1 MRGIR
6 TLTVRL
12 LEFYGLVELPFS
24 LEKTT
29 YAYDYL
35 PDRRRRVESFWS
47 FLLLKVA
54 LGILMQRELHAHPRG
69 RPHLPEQAKAVH
81 LIGWQVYQGPTWMV
95 LPISKGKK
103 DTIHALQWMSG
114 EEDLRR
120 RHF

>member
-54 LGILMQRELHAHPRG
+54 LGILMQRELHA
-69 RPHLPEQAKAVH
+69 LPQDPFRASSVCWCTTGDGKTHIFHRTRDRRVVFG
-81 LIGWQVYQGPTWMV
+81 LWIDVPTFQ
-95 LPISKGKK
+95 IIIYG
-103 DTIHALQWMSG
+103 IY
-114 EEDLRR
+114 
-120 RHF
+120 